1 MRLVVLRS
9 VLVYGGTVAA
19 FAALAR
25 RFVMPVRWRT
35 LALLAA
41 LPLLFTGRA
50 LLTGGVYAP
59 LDIAYNAEPLAARR
73 AAMGVGPTRNPL
85 AVDVVSQMIPWRR
98 AVRESLLSGHAPLWN
113 PHVLAGEPLLAVQQ
127 PAVLYPGTWIGLLL
141 PMPQAWTFDVTLRIF
156 LALLYAFLFFRGIG
170 AGEPEALLGACA
182 WAFSDF
188 LIFFVGYPVG
198 PSVSTFPLLLLGL
211 HRLVEDADRRAVGI
225 TTAAL
230 VLIAVAGHPE
240 TLLFAVA
247 GGGVFFLFELRWAG
261 RGRRLRPVLLS
272 FLAGALALGLSAVVL
287 LPFLEIVPQ
296 TWQHALRQ
304 ATYAKARR
312 SEPVVESLRRVLP
325 SLMPYA
331 FGALGKSRVVPRFMV
346 PAGYAGSLLFPLAA
360 VGLLSRWRWRWCFA
374 ALGFAGLAI
383 GARSIGITDLLTAL
397 PVFDIAVTDYL
408 IFLAIFA
415 LAAFAVEGLRRLRA
429 GEGRRIFFVA
439 SIACVL
445 LLVLLAAWRRGPL
458 ADLGMG
464 AADRR
469 ERVLLQVVP
478 VLAGLLVV
486 PLFSKGWRASGA
498 ALASAVLM
506 LFAAQRALEDHD
518 TYPTLPERTFY
529 PPLAFLDAIPRGEPV
544 RMTALH
550 WSFTPNIAA
559 LYGLEDVRGYEAMLL
574 WPLVD
579 TFPYWC
585 ILNPLYFNRVVD
597 PTNPFLSFLNVEYV
611 VTPPGYAPPEGWAV
625 AGEDEGGR
633 LLRNPHA
640 LARVFV
646 PRHVGWTDSAEV
658 QNYALATIRDYA
670 GYGFVGEA
678 RPGPPEWREN
688 GEARVRIVSYGGD
701 RMRLAIDARDSTVV
715 GTSIPAWRGWKLAI
729 DGKPAR
735 LLPFNRAF
743 LAFEVRPGHHD
754 AVLRYLPDGFVYGA
768 GFSLAAVAASLLL
781 ARIRPAP
788 GAEAGPPGPAAS
800 PGATTPSP
808 PTTRSRGPGP
818 PRDGST

>member
-1 MRLVVLRS
+1 MDLIAVRS
-9 VLVYGGTVAA
+9 VLVYGGTVTA
-19 FAALAR
+19 FGVLAR
-25 RFVMPVRWRT
+25 RFVLPVRLRT
-35 LALLAA
+35 VVLLAA

-59 LDIAYNAEPLAARR
+59 LDIVYGAEPLAARR

-85 AVDVVSQMIPWRR
+85 AVDVVSQMIPWRK
-98 AVRESLLSGHAPLWN
+98 AVRESLLSGRAPLWN

-141 PMPQAWTFDVTLRIF
+141 PLPQAWNFDVTLRIF

-188 LIFFVGYPVG
+188 LIFFVGYPIG

-230 VLIAVAGHPE
+230 VLTAIAGHPE

-247 GGGVFFLFELRWAG
+247 GGGVFFLFDLARAG

-272 FLAGALALGLSAVVL
+272 LLAGGLALGLSAVVL

-296 TWQHALRQ
+296 TWQHAVRH
-304 ATYAKARR
+304 TFYAKMRR
-312 SEPVVESLRRVLP
+312 SESVIESLRRILP
-325 SLMPYA
+325 SVMPYA
-331 FGALGKSRVVPRFMV
+331 FGALGRSRVVPRFMV

-374 ALGFAGLAI
+374 TLGLAGLAI
-383 GARSIGITDLLTAL
+383 GARSVGITDLLTAL
-397 PVFDIAVTDYL
+397 PVFDIAITDYL

-415 LAAFAVEGLRRLRA
+415 LAAFAVEGLGRLRG
-429 GEGRRIFFVA
+429 GEGRRIFVAA
-439 SIACVL
+439 SIVCVL
-445 LLVLLAAWRRGPL
+445 SLVLLAAWRGGAL
-458 ADLGMG
+458 ADLGMS

-469 ERVLLQVVP
+469 ERVLLQVLP
-478 VLAGLLVV
+478 ALAGLLVV
-486 PLFSKGWRASGA
+486 ALPWKGRRASGA
-498 ALASAVLM
+498 ALASAVLV
-506 LFAAQRALEDHD
+506 LFAAQRGLEDHD
-518 TYPTLPERTFY
+518 TYPTLPERAFY
-529 PPLAFLDAIPRGEPV
+529 PPLAFLDVIPRDEPV
-544 RMTALH
+544 RIAALH
-550 WSFTPNIAA
+550 WSFTPNVAA
-559 LYGLEDVRGYEAMLL
+559 LYGLEDVRGYEAMMFR
-574 WPLVD
+574 PLVD

-585 ILNPLYFNRVVD
+585 ILNPIYFNRVAD
-597 PTNPFLSFLNVEYV
+597 PTTPFLSLLNVEYV
-611 VTPPGYAPPEGWAV
+611 VTPSGYAPPEGWTI

-646 PRHVGWTDSAEV
+646 PRHVGFTDSAEL
-658 QNYALATIRDYA
+658 QDYALATIRDYA
-670 GYGFVGEA
+670 DYGFVGEA
-678 RPGPPEWREN
+678 RPGPPAWRDN
-688 GEARVRIVSYGGD
+688 GEARARILSYEAD
-701 RMRLAIDARDSTVV
+701 RMRLAIDAKDPAVV

-729 DGKPAR
+729 DGTPAR

-743 LAFEVRPGHHD
+743 LAFEVSPGRHE

-768 GFSLAAVAASLLL
+768 GVSLAAVAASFLL
-781 ARIRPAP
+781 AWIRP
-788 GAEAGPPGPAAS
+788 GRGVKAGPPGP
-800 PGATTPSP
+800 GAPPQATAPSP
-808 PTTRSRGPGP
+808 PTTRSTGTGL